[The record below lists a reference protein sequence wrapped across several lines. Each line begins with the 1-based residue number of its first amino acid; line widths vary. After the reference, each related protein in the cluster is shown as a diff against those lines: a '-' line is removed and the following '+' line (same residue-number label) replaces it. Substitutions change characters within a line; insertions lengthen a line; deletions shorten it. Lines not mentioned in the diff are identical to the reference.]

1 MSLAGSLYSSVT
13 SRSLSFIR
21 RGNFCMSTR
30 KPTQI
35 IETTSFFKNAAT
47 ERHKS
52 WEEGGKIQ
60 TQTKKNQPKIFL
72 SCPYLLVFKGL

>member
-21 RGNFCMSTR
+21 RGNFCMSTG
-30 KPTQI
+30 KPTQV

-47 ERHKS
+47 ESNKS
-52 WEEGGKIQ
+52 WEERRKIQ
-60 TQTKKNQPKIFL
+60 PRLKK
-72 SCPYLLVFKGL
+72 